1 MDRLSTNAKNP
12 ESLRKELV
20 RSFANFESSFRK
32 RFPLIWTLTLVMPVL
47 LTALILTVLG
57 LVYGWEFPQKVIYH
71 AFMAFFVL
79 GRFISLMG
87 FEGDVA
93 DKFNVAMKPGELF
106 AMVTY
111 MDFMTALFV
120 TFHMGFLFRM
130 PYVGPKVATLVWD
143 GKFIMDAQPWVK
155 RMAFLGLVLFVMFPT
170 STTGSIGGSIFG
182 RLLGLSR
189 FLTVTGVLMGSIM
202 GNALMYAFSKQINQY
217 IGVENYGLKIAGV
230 VLIIILLV
238 MLELR
243 YRHVKNK
250 YLDSE
255 LASGEDDFDGEEI

>member
-1 MDRLSTNAKNP
+1 MDRLSTNANDP

-32 RFPLIWTLTLVMPVL
+32 RFPIIWTATLITPVV
-47 LTALILTVLG
+47 LTVLILVLLG
-57 LVYGWEFPQKVIYH
+57 LTVDWELPRKIVYH
-71 AFMAFFVL
+71 ALLTFFVL
-79 GRFISLMG
+79 GRFIILMG

-93 DKFNVAMKPGELF
+93 AKFDVAMKPGELF

-111 MDFMTALFV
+111 MDFMTAMFV

-155 RMAFLGLVLFVMFPT
+155 RMAFLGLVLFVIFPT

-189 FLTVTGVLMGSIM
+189 FLTVAGVLVGSLI
-202 GNALMYAFSKQINQY
+202 GNALMYAFSKQINDY
-217 IGVENYGLKIAGV
+217 IGPENYWLKIAGV
-230 VLIIILLV
+230 VLIIVLVIL
-238 MLELR
+238 LELR
-243 YRHVKNK
+243 YRHVKKK
-250 YLDSE
+250 YLDREMSTD
-255 LASGEDDFDGEEI
+255 EDDAD

>member
-1 MDRLSTNAKNP
+1 
-12 ESLRKELV
+12 
-20 RSFANFESSFRK
+20 
-32 RFPLIWTLTLVMPVL
+32 
-47 LTALILTVLG
+47 
-57 LVYGWEFPQKVIYH
+57 
-71 AFMAFFVL
+71 MAFFVL
-79 GRFISLMG
+79 GRFIILMG

-155 RMAFLGLVLFVMFPT
+155 RMAFLGLVLFVIFPT

-189 FLTVTGVLMGSIM
+189 FLTVTGVLLGSIHWQC
-202 GNALMYAFSKQINQY
+202 FDVCVFQTNQPVHRR
-217 IGVENYGLKIAGV
+217 GELWAEDCRRGLDHRPGG
-230 VLIIILLV
+230 LV
-238 MLELR
+238 GTSLPTC
-243 YRHVKNK
+243 
-250 YLDSE
+250 
-255 LASGEDDFDGEEI
+255 EE